1 VAGRAATLGRGSGN
15 NRDRHSLHGR
25 GPHRLHGRPAAF
37 SRAAHTGAGAKWL
50 LFRWDDWGAFFP
62 NGRSFMAHVN
72 RLHDSELL
80 RRGTSVLV
88 AGSVWAAFAALAL
101 AATIYDVGKWLA
113 IW

>member
-1 VAGRAATLGRGSGN
+1 MA
-15 NRDRHSLHGR
+15 DRR
-25 GPHRLHGRPAAF
+25 VRT
-37 SRAAHTGAGAKWL
+37 RAAHTGAGAKRL
-50 LFRWDDWGAFFP
+50 LSESGRLGGVLPEREDD
-62 NGRSFMAHVN
+62 MAHVN